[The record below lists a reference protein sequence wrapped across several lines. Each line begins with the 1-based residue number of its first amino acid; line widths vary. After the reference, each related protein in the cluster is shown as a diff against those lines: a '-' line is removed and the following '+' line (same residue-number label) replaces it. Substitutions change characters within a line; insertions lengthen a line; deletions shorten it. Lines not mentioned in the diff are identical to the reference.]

1 MQNDKADIR
10 RLLKLFLS
18 MLYISAFTYG
28 GGYVIVSLMKK
39 KFVDELQWLTE
50 EEMLDYTALAQS
62 TPGAIAVNAAILVGA
77 KMAGLGGMLIAV
89 LGTIIPPIAILSIIS
104 LAYEAFAGNA
114 MVALVLRG
122 MQAGVA
128 AVILDVVCSLGAK
141 VIKTHSRLN
150 MAVMA
155 IALIAAVV
163 FKVNVVLII
172 LAAALT
178 GVSAALVG
186 RRKEGTRDAA

>member
-114 MVALVLRG
+114 RVALVLRG

>member
-18 MLYISAFTYG
+18 MLYISAFTY

-62 TPGAIAVNAAILVGA
+62 TPGAIAVNAAILVGT
-77 KMAGLGGMLIAV
+77 KIAGLGGMLIAV
-89 LGTIIPPIAILSIIS
+89 LGTIIPPITILSIIS
-104 LAYEAFAGNA
+104 LAYEAFAENA
-114 MVALVLRG
+114 LVALVLRG

-141 VIKTHSRLN
+141 VIKTRSRLN

-155 IALIAAVV
+155 IAFIAAMV

-172 LAAALT
+172 LAAALA
-178 GVSAALVG
+178 GVVGALVK
-186 RRKEGTRDAA
+186 RRKEGCV